1 MNIAT
6 NAIIKNINH
15 NEPVRIID
23 VQDFGDDLSIE
34 YVGINSGIRDTII
47 YPKSDLALLEQVSQ
61 QGEFSFTGNPEKFVL
76 YTEAERIKS
85 AYLFDPLFAVNCSI
99 VDPLPHQVE
108 AVYNFMLPL
117 PRMRFL
123 LADDTGAGK
132 TIMTGLLIKEL
143 ILRGLLE
150 RILIITPGGL
160 TKQWQEDE
168 LGLKFNFDFKLVD
181 RPAYNSDPNIFN
193 TSNKLVTSIDFI
205 RNEDVIK
212 VLKDCTWDL
221 VVVDEAHK
229 LSAYDYGTKK
239 YISKRYE
246 ALSKIA
252 PQTEHLLLLTATPH
266 RGRQDTFRNLL
277 QLLDQ
282 DIFAT
287 NDLVTDRINQ
297 EGGDD
302 VTNRFFLRRLKEDMT
317 DWEGNPLFK
326 PRHTKTVEYEL
337 TKDEK
342 TLYDRVTRYLTKRR
356 AEATEQRNI
365 HVTLALMVMQRRLT
379 SSIYAIMKTLKNR
392 YNALD
397 GLVKLVR
404 ENPSLWK
411 QRSKMEMEFE
421 DFDDYSE
428 LTDEER
434 EAIEHIF
441 SDPKKFKLF
450 TTAKDIKEVEQER
463 NEVRELVDLAES
475 LYNSQVEEQK
485 LKKLYEFLKDHH
497 IIDGKKLVI
506 FTEHKDTLDYLVKKL
521 EALTYKVETI
531 YGQKSVNERRLAQD
545 NFAADSQILIATDA
559 AGEGINLQFC
569 NLLINWDIPWN
580 PNRLEQRMGRVH
592 RYGQEEEV
600 FVFNLVAKNT
610 REGKVMARLLT
621 KLEIIREQIG
631 SDRVYDVISDVFE
644 GVDINDIINS
654 VMEDEITPFNEAIDN
669 ELTAENVKDKIDNQK
684 QKLSRTQ
691 INFAK
696 AKNLMDDSLEKRLI
710 PIYLRRF
717 FIKAYTILGGKI
729 VETEDDFIK
738 LQQVPDA
745 VRIHLKK
752 KSNISY
758 AVEKLVYTFDKK
770 VFLDKK
776 KTGKYEQLH
785 YLNPGNPIY
794 DAIVQIVINSFKEEV
809 LKGTVL
815 ISPEDTEPY
824 FAHFVKSQIID
835 QTPNRNTADEVLRLV
850 YGMED
855 YKITSPAKL
864 IDLVPPDHFTKKVEV
879 PPARTTSEVEKWSYK
894 NITVP
899 QFTMASERIKEDL
912 EDRKK
917 YLEEGID
924 SLIFEYTAELSSLRE
939 KVFNGN
945 LKAQDKMQR
954 FEDRIEELQQRRE
967 QRVKE
972 LNARM
977 LLSKKPPA
985 VLGSAYVIPLSDV
998 EFKSHY
1004 GMTRDDEVEAIA
1016 MQVAMDYEVQQGWDC
1031 KDVSG
1036 DNVGFDLKSISPNLI
1051 KRYIEVKGRA
1061 ADGGVM
1067 ISENE
1072 MNRLRQLG
1080 TTAWLYVVN
1089 HCKSKPQLHR
1099 IQNPGN
1105 VLQSEVLSKGI
1116 QYFVKEQEWKNKALQ
1131 E

>member
-1 MNIAT
+1 MEITANS
-6 NAIIKNINH
+6 IIKNLNP
-15 NEPVRIID
+15 NEPVRVID
-23 VQDFGDDLSIE
+23 VQDFVTDLSIE
-34 YVGINSGIRDTII
+34 YVGINSGQRNTII
-47 YPKSDLALLEQVSQ
+47 FPNSRLNELERVSQ
-61 QGEFSFTGNPEKFVL
+61 QGEFSFNGDPEKFVL

-108 AVYNFMLPL
+108 AVYNYMLPL

-143 ILRGLLE
+143 TLRGLLD

-168 LGLKFNFDFKLVD
+168 LALKFNFDFKLVD

-193 TSNKLVTSIDFI
+193 TSNRLVTSIDFI
-205 RNEDVIK
+205 RNDDVIN

-221 VVVDEAHK
+221 IVVDEAHK
-229 LSAYDYGTKK
+229 LSAYEYGSKK

-246 ALSKIA
+246 ALSLLA

-266 RGRQDTFRNLL
+266 RGRKDTFKNLL

-287 NDLVTDRINQ
+287 SDLVTDRISQ
-297 EGGDD
+297 EVNDP
-302 VTNRFFLRRLKEDMT
+302 VTNRFFIRRLKEDMT
-317 DWEGNPLFK
+317 DWEGKPLFK

-342 TLYDRVTRYLTKRR
+342 TLYDRVTRYLTTRR
-356 AEATEQRNI
+356 AEANEQRNI

-397 GLVKLVR
+397 GLIQLVR

-411 QRSKMEMEFE
+411 QRSKMDMEFE

-434 EAIEHIF
+434 DAIENIF

-450 TTAKDIKEVEQER
+450 TTAKDIKEVEEER
-463 NEVRELVDLAES
+463 NEVKELVTLAEN
-475 LYNSQVEEQK
+475 LYHSQIEEQK
-485 LKKLYEFLKDHH
+485 LKKLYEFLKDYE

-506 FTEHKDTLDYLVKKL
+506 FTEHKDTLDYLEKKL
-521 EALTYKVETI
+521 LAISYQVETI
-531 YGQKSVNERRLAQD
+531 YGQKSVNERRQAQD
-545 NFAADSQILIATDA
+545 NFAGDSQILIATDA

-580 PNRLEQRMGRVH
+580 PNRLEQRMGRIH

-600 FVFNLVAKNT
+600 FVFNLVARNT

-621 KLEIIREQIG
+621 KLEIIREQLG
-631 SDRVYDVISDVFE
+631 SDRVYDVISDIFQ
-644 GVDINDIINS
+644 GVDMKDIINS
-654 VMEDEITPFNEAIDN
+654 VMDDEITPFNEAIDN
-669 ELTAENVKDKIDNQK
+669 ELTEENVKEKIENQK
-684 QKLSRTQ
+684 EQLTRTQ

-717 FIKAYTILGGKI
+717 FEKAYTILGGKI
-729 VETEDDFIK
+729 ITTDDDFVR
-738 LQQVPDA
+738 LSQVPEA
-745 VRIHLKK
+745 IARYLKK
-752 KSNISY
+752 NSNITY
-758 AVEKLVYTFDKK
+758 AVDKFFYTFDKK
-770 VFLDKK
+770 VFLNKK
-776 KTGKYEQLH
+776 KSGRHELLH

-794 DAIVQIVINSFKEEV
+794 DAVVQIVINTFKEEV
-809 LKGTVL
+809 LKGTIL

-824 FAHFVKSQIID
+824 FAHFLQSQIID
-835 QTPNRNTADEVLRLV
+835 QTTNQNTADEVLRLV
-850 YGMED
+850 YGLD
-855 YKITSPAKL
+855 DLKITSPAKL

-879 PPARTTSEVEKWSYK
+879 PAAMDTKEIVKWSYQ
-894 NITVP
+894 NITEP
-899 QFTMASERIKEDL
+899 QFKLASERIKEDL

-917 YLEEGID
+917 YLQEGID
-924 SLIFEYTAELSSLRE
+924 ALIFEYTSELASLRE
-939 KVFNGN
+939 KVFSGN
-945 LKAQDKMQR
+945 TKQQDKMERLEQ
-954 FEDRIEELQQRRE
+954 RIEELEQRRKH
-967 QRVKE
+967 RVAE
-972 LNARM
+972 LDARM

-985 VLGSAYVIPLSDV
+985 VLGSAYVVPLSAV
-998 EFKSHY
+998 EFQSHY

-1016 MQVAMDYEVQQGWDC
+1016 MQVSMDYEDENGWNC
-1031 KDVSG
+1031 IDVSG
-1036 DNVGFDLKSISPNLI
+1036 DNGGFDLKSISPNLI

-1061 ADGGVM
+1061 ADGAIM

-1080 TTAWLYVVN
+1080 ATAWLYVVN
-1089 HCKSKPQLHR
+1089 HCKSEPQLHR
-1099 IQNPGN
+1099 IQDPGN
-1105 VLQSEVLSKGI
+1105 VLASEQLSKGI
-1116 QYFVKEQEWKNKALQ
+1116 QYLIKEQEWKNKALK
-1131 E
+1131 